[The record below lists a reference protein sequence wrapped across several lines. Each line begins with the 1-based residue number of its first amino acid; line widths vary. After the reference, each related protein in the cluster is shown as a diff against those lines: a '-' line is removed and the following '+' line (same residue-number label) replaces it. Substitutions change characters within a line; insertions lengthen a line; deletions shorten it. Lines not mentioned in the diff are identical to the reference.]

1 MTALVTALDMKNS
14 IQYGENNHIEYSWSE
29 VQQEQI
35 CQLYFQLVRTKDAKK
50 LKSVYRKIYEEGDRE
65 KKILMLKIL
74 ANTRD
79 IDEGKGE
86 YALSLELLDVLFDL
100 DERVG
105 KEMLKRFVGFKSDE
119 KPFGSWKDLKY
130 FMNIR
135 KERSVKCVDL
145 YVEQMKL
152 EEETGNNSL
161 VWKWCP
167 REKSR
172 KFGWIFEEIAK
183 CYFAEFGKYD
193 WNSKGVNKAK
203 TQLRKKISAKNRSL
217 DTTQIK
223 QCEKKWRDIDFN
235 RVTSVTM
242 NRQRGAFMNK
252 KNIDTVDRVECK
264 KNLEKYMEDVK
275 SGKKEMKGKNV
286 GMIDF
291 VKQALICVNETDK
304 DILNEQWK
312 SNSKY

>member
-1 MTALVTALDMKNS
+1 MTALVSALDMKNS

-35 CQLYFQLVRTKDAKK
+35 CQLYFQLVRTKDVKK

-145 YVEQMKL
+145 YVEI
-152 EEETGNNSL
+152 GRAH
-161 VWKWCP
+161 V
-167 REKSR
+167 
-172 KFGWIFEEIAK
+172 
-183 CYFAEFGKYD
+183 
-193 WNSKGVNKAK
+193 
-203 TQLRKKISAKNRSL
+203 
-217 DTTQIK
+217 
-223 QCEKKWRDIDFN
+223 
-235 RVTSVTM
+235 
-242 NRQRGAFMNK
+242 
-252 KNIDTVDRVECK
+252 
-264 KNLEKYMEDVK
+264 
-275 SGKKEMKGKNV
+275 
-286 GMIDF
+286 
-291 VKQALICVNETDK
+291 
-304 DILNEQWK
+304 
-312 SNSKY
+312 